1 MRSKTKNITDLE
13 IDNLLNELKK
23 HDEVEITFY
32 DEDGVGRED
41 VTEIFFGSTES
52 DEESDENYF
61 EDEKSVDE
69 FFAKEAQE
77 EFVKHLKKIMH
88 EDFILLD
95 EKEIELVDLEDILLE
110 VLAAYLDETILKYKE
125 RDDNHE

>member
-77 EFVKHLKKIMH
+77 EFV
-88 EDFILLD
+88 
-95 EKEIELVDLEDILLE
+95 EDILLE

>member
-1 MRSKTKNITDLE
+1 MRSKTENITDSGIE
-13 IDNLLNELKK
+13 NLLDELKR
-23 HDEVEITFY
+23 HDEVEIIFY
-32 DEDGVGRED
+32 DEDEVGRED
-41 VTEIFFGSTES
+41 VTEIYFGTTE
-52 DEESDENYF
+52 ETDENYF

-77 EFVKHLKKIMH
+77 EFVKHMKELMH

-95 EKEIELVDLEDILLE
+95 EKEIELVELEDILLE

-125 RDDNHE
+125 RDDEHE